1 MNSAASV
8 RQPSSAASSNVHR
21 SKRAWSGRTR
31 RMSAPSK
38 WQSRNTFCGCAEKSG
53 CQRLSKWI
61 ARKSHERKRHD
72 TSAKRSKRALR
83 KSTPR
88 SVARVIATTRSGAT
102 SGAGSAAP
110 ATTSSGC
117 GSGLSGSGSLGALSG
132 WDTAARRELALV
144 AQLRR
149 LLGVRLFA
157 VLNEDLVDLA
167 EQRVHELALGIRA
180 DDLPLAED
188 RALPHSSSDADVGV
202 LRLTRAIH
210 LAAHDRDLHRYGERA
225 QALLRDLRER
235 DEVDVRATA
244 RRARD
249 EREPLI
255 AKAERLEDVEA
266 GLHFHHRIL
275 GERDADRV
283 PDAFVEEHA
292 HARGRPDRAR
302 EGGARLGHAEMQRV
316 RHEFREAPV
325 RGDHDRHLER
335 LDADDDVV
343 EVEVLEDLDLAHREV
358 DHALRLVAQ
367 VARLAVTDRAVVH
380 ADTDRRPLLFR
391 LLGDLAHAVLVVDV
405 PGVET
410 QLVDLRVE
418 RHERKA
424 VVEVDVRDDGQDRAS
439 HDLLQRLAAAL
450 VRHRDARDLAPCGLQ
465 LLDLADRR
473 VDVVR
478 ERRAHRLDG
487 DRCAVAD
494 RRAADPDTLRPA
506 ARTRSEAAFGKIQ
519 IHVHSGAHDTSVRSE
534 LISQCGCISVDESP
548 RPRRDRVHAG
558 LHERSDLLDDRFGY
572 RADDLE

>member
-1 MNSAASV
+1 
-8 RQPSSAASSNVHR
+8 
-21 SKRAWSGRTR
+21 
-31 RMSAPSK
+31 MSAPSK
-38 WQSRNTFCGCAEKSG
+38 WQSRNTFCGRAAKSG

-72 TSAKRSKRALR
+72 ASAKRSKRALR

-102 SGAGSAAP
+102 SGAGSAEP
-110 ATTSSGC
+110 ATTSSGF

-132 WDTAARRELALV
+132 WDTAAR
-144 AQLRR
+144 
-149 LLGVRLFA
+149 
-157 VLNEDLVDLA
+157 
-167 EQRVHELALGIRA
+167 
-180 DDLPLAED
+180 
-188 RALPHSSSDADVGV
+188 
-202 LRLTRAIH
+202 
-210 LAAHDRDLHRYGERA
+210 
-225 QALLRDLRER
+225 
-235 DEVDVRATA
+235 
-244 RRARD
+244 
-249 EREPLI
+249 REPLI

-302 EGGARLGHAEMQRV
+302 QRGARLGHAEMQRV

-380 ADTDRRPLLFR
+380 ADTDRRPLLLR

-424 VVEVDVRDDGQDRAS
+424 G
-439 HDLLQRLAAAL
+439 
-450 VRHRDARDLAPCGLQ
+450 
-465 LLDLADRR
+465 
-473 VDVVR
+473 
-478 ERRAHRLDG
+478 
-487 DRCAVAD
+487 
-494 RRAADPDTLRPA
+494 
-506 ARTRSEAAFGKIQ
+506 
-519 IHVHSGAHDTSVRSE
+519 
-534 LISQCGCISVDESP
+534 
-548 RPRRDRVHAG
+548 
-558 LHERSDLLDDRFGY
+558 
-572 RADDLE
+572 